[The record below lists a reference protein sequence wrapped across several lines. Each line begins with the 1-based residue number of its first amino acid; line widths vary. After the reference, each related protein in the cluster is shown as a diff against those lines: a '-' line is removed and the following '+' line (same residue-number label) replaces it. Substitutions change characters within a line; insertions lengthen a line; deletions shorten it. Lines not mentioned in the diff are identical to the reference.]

1 MMGNKDR
8 GFGVLPQV
16 SLEDLVPPD
25 SFYRHLDSS
34 LDLSFVRDL
43 VAGCYS
49 PIGRPGVDPV
59 VFFKLQ
65 LVMFFEGVRSERQ
78 LMRVATDRLSIRWYL
93 GYDLHEPLPD
103 HSSLTRIRERYGLDT
118 FRRFFD
124 GIVQK
129 CIEVGLVE
137 GEELYFDATKV
148 QANASLDS
156 MTPRFAVEAH
166 LTALFADQSRAT
178 DGDESPFSR
187 LPTPSDEIARERL
200 AAENSARHDWIAE
213 EGRQERDT
221 SSGSYRR
228 VADYQVSRSDPD
240 SALLRSGEGLRFGYH
255 THYAVD
261 GGTARM
267 ILQVLV
273 TPAEVMENAPMLD
286 LLWRS
291 RFRWRIHPRQVTADA
306 TYGTIENIISV
317 ENAGIRAYF
326 PLRDYESRS
335 SYFGKSRF
343 TYDPNRDLY
352 TCPQGKPLERIGAI
366 YKDQV
371 IRYQADA
378 TTCNACP
385 VKERCTPSS
394 GGRQVRRSFHEEY
407 LDRVRGY
414 HGTKDYRRA
423 IGKRKVWVE
432 PLFAEAKDWHGLHR
446 FRLRG
451 LKRVNMEALLVA
463 TGQNLKRLLSGSWG
477 RRPWPLGAAG
487 WHPTPL

>member
-1 MMGNKDR
+1 LYALL
-8 GFGVLPQV
+8 F
-16 SLEDLVPPD
+16 
-25 SFYRHLDSS
+25 
-34 LDLSFVRDL
+34 LSL
-43 VAGCYS
+43 VA
-49 PIGRPGVDPV
+49 
-59 VFFKLQ
+59 
-65 LVMFFEGVRSERQ
+65 
-78 LMRVATDRLSIRWYL
+78 RVPTIPIRWYL

-103 HSSLTRIRERYGLDT
+103 HSSLTKIRERYGLGV

-124 GIVQK
+124 TIVQK

-148 QANASLDS
+148 RANACLDS
-156 MTPRFAVEAH
+156 MTPRFAVGAH
-166 LTALFADQSRAT
+166 LTALFADQSHKA
-178 DGDESPFSR
+178 DVNEPPLSR

-221 SSGSYRR
+221 NSGSYRR

-240 SALLRSGEGLRFGYH
+240 SALMRSGEGLRFGYH

-261 GGTARM
+261 GGKARV
-267 ILQVLV
+267 ILQALV
-273 TPAEVMENAPMLD
+273 TPAEVMENQPMLD

-291 RFRWRIHPRQVTADA
+291 RFRWRIHPHQVTGDA
-306 TYGTIENIISV
+306 TYGTIENIVPV
-317 ENAGIRAYF
+317 ENAGLRAYF
-326 PLRDYESRS
+326 PLRDYEARS
-335 SYFGKSRF
+335 PYFGKSRF

-394 GGRQVRRSFHEEY
+394 SGRQVRRSFHEGY